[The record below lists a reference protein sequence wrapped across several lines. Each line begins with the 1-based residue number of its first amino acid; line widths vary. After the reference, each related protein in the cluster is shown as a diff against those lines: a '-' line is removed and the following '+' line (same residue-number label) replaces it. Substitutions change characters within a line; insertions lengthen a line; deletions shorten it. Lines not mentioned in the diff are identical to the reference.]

1 MAVVGFDAGTYSSY
15 IGVARA
21 GGIETIANEYS
32 DRCTPSYVSLNEK
45 TRNMGA
51 AAKQQAVTNFKNTVA
66 GFKRLLGRT
75 YQDPFVQKEMKQFFR
90 ANEVGH
96 DKEGNVL
103 NYMGEKQAFTAQQLV
118 AMLLTKLKLT
128 AEAALKTKVVDA
140 VISVPVFYTDAERR
154 ALLDASALAGINCL
168 RLINDTTA
176 AALGYG
182 ITKQDLPAETEKPR
196 VVVFADLGYSAL
208 QVSACAFN
216 KGKLKVLAVSCD
228 PEVGGRDFDEVLAK
242 HFSAEFRGRYKI
254 DPESKPKPYIRLLQE
269 CEKLKKLMS
278 ANTQAIPLNIECFMD
293 DKDVSSKLSRDD
305 FEQLSQHLLQ
315 RIETTLAAVM
325 TNAKLKPNEIH
336 SVEILGGSSRI
347 PAFKRLVSQ
356 VFSKEPSTTLN
367 ADEAVA
373 RGCALQC
380 AILSPTFRVR
390 DFSISD
396 CQLYPI
402 TLSWVPQNQ
411 MDEDSQIEVFSQF
424 HSIPASKMLTFY
436 RKEPFTLSA
445 MYSQPANVP
454 FARAEIGQFKV
465 SGVSPQPN
473 GESSKVKVKVRV
485 NGSGLFSVSGAT
497 MYEKVEGEEISKEDS
512 MEVDAQDE
520 KKDSGNVSNG
530 SPDEATMEQ
539 MTTDASGAATR
550 EQDQSMETQNSQE
563 GSNGD
568 QEKKLA
574 RFNGSMRGK
583 KRAGKGLNGAPVKV
597 ARNHTDQLD
606 EASKLYL
613 WLLRVVQSYEEEGE
627 KDDKKG
633 GKKARKVKSVDLPI
647 DVIVPQLNKEQ
658 LNLLIEK
665 EGQMIMQDRL
675 EKERADAKN
684 SVEEYVYDM
693 RDKLYNAYAPYIKE
707 EDRDKFV
714 LKLED
719 VENWLYD
726 EGEDQNKQVYIDK
739 LAELK
744 KTGQPVQTRYREAE
758 EWPQARDQFGGT
770 LMHVRKFLDLYNAGD
785 EKYSHLEKADVDK
798 VQKCFDEKMSWWGP
812 KMEAQSRIKPHED
825 PVLLVSQVL
834 AEKKNI
840 ETTCNPIITK
850 PKPKVEPPKEE
861 KAEGADTST
870 NNSGGGDVNEQQQQ
884 QQAADS
890 ANPTDSKS
898 PEMEVD

>member
-1 MAVVGFDAGTYSSY
+1 
-15 IGVARA
+15 
-21 GGIETIANEYS
+21 
-32 DRCTPSYVSLNEK
+32 
-45 TRNMGA
+45 
-51 AAKQQAVTNFKNTVA
+51 
-66 GFKRLLGRT
+66 
-75 YQDPFVQKEMKQFFR
+75 MKQFFR

-568 QEKKLA
+568 QEKK
-574 RFNGSMRGK
+574 
-583 KRAGKGLNGAPVKV
+583 
-597 ARNHTDQLD
+597 
-606 EASKLYL
+606 
-613 WLLRVVQSYEEEGE
+613 EGE

-834 AEKKNI
+834 AEKKV
-840 ETTCNPIITK
+840 K
-850 PKPKVEPPKEE
+850 L
-861 KAEGADTST
+861 
-870 NNSGGGDVNEQQQQ
+870 
-884 QQAADS
+884 
-890 ANPTDSKS
+890 
-898 PEMEVD
+898 